1 MSEKPRKVESI
12 LISQP
17 QPSSV
22 KNPYT
27 TLADKHGIKID
38 FRKFIQLERITPK
51 EYRRQKIN
59 PLEFQGIILNSKTA
73 IEHYFKICEEVRVKM
88 PQETKYF
95 CSSEN
100 IALYLQKF
108 IEFRK
113 RKVFYPKDSKQT
125 LFKLLDKHKGIGKF
139 LYPCA
144 SYPFDEHLRN
154 QEIPNFL
161 TEKGIEFSELVIY
174 KVVCSDL
181 SDLSDIFY
189 DMIVFFS
196 PLGIRSLFEN
206 FPEFKQNNTRIAA
219 YGKVT
224 AKSVTEHELVLDVKA
239 PDENAPS
246 MSMAIDHYLKRA
258 NVDEDQAK
266 K

>member
-1 MSEKPRKVESI
+1 MSENPRDLRKVESI

-17 QPSSV
+17 PPASD

-27 TLADKHGIKID
+27 ALAEKHGIKVD
-38 FRKFIQLERITPK
+38 FRKFIQLDKITPK
-51 EYRRQKIN
+51 EYRRQKVN
-59 PLEFQGIILNSKTA
+59 PLEFQGIILNSRTA
-73 IEHYFKICEEVRVKM
+73 IDHYFKLCEEVRIKM
-88 PQETKYF
+88 PQEMKYF

-108 IEFRK
+108 IEYRK
-113 RKVFYPKDSKQT
+113 RKVFYPKDSKT
-125 LFKLLDKHKGIGKF
+125 NLFKLLDKHKGIGQF

-154 QEIPNFL
+154 QSIPDFL
-161 TEKGIEFSELVIY
+161 KEKGIEYSELAIY

-181 SDLSDIFY
+181 SDLENIFY

-219 YGKVT
+219 YGRIT
-224 AKSVTEHELVLDVKA
+224 AKSVTDHELLLDVKA

-246 MSMAIDHYLKRA
+246 MSMAIANYLKKV
-258 NVDEDQAK
+258 NV
-266 K
+266 

>member
-1 MSEKPRKVESI
+1 MSENPRELQKVQTI

-17 QPSSV
+17 PPSSV
-22 KNPYT
+22 RNPYSI
-27 TLADKHGIKID
+27 LAEKHGITVD
-38 FRKFIQLERITPK
+38 FRKFIQLDKITPK
-51 EYRRQKIN
+51 EYRRQRVN
-59 PLEFQGIILNSKTA
+59 PLEHQGIIFNSKTA
-73 IEHYFKICEEVRVKM
+73 IDHYFKICEDVRIKM
-88 PQETKYF
+88 PQEMKYF
-95 CSSEN
+95 CSSES

-108 IEFRK
+108 IEYRK
-113 RKVFYPKDSKQT
+113 RKVFYPKDSKT
-125 LFKLLDKHKGIGKF
+125 NLFKLLDKHKGIGKF

-161 TEKGIEFSELVIY
+161 NEKGIEYAELAIY

-181 SDLSDIFY
+181 SDLKDIFY

-206 FPEFKQNNTRIAA
+206 FPSFQQNNTRIAA
-219 YGKVT
+219 YGNIT
-224 AKSVTEHELVLDVKA
+224 SKSVTDHKLLLDVKA

-246 MSMAIDHYLKRA
+246 MSMAIDNYLKKVNA
-258 NVDEDQAK
+258 NAS
-266 K
+266 